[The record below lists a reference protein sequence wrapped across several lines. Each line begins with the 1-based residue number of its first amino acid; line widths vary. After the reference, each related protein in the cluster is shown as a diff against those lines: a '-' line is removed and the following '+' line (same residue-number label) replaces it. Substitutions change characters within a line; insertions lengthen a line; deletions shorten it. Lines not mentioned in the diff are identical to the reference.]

1 MTEDFEVGSRN
12 AECGKRG
19 DRRER
24 YLNSELGMRKAERKK
39 KTEVFEFG
47 IGNAEFGKRGDRRQ
61 RYLNSESGMRNSERK
76 TDDIGQ
82 SFEFGIGNAEGG
94 KKDGGQK
101 TDGR

>member
-24 YLNSELGMRKAERKK
+24 YLNSELGMRKAERK
-39 KTEVFEFG
+39 TE
-47 IGNAEFGKRGDRRQ
+47 
-61 RYLNSESGMRNSERK
+61 
-76 TDDIGQ
+76 DIGQ